1 MERHAQCG
9 GSEPSI
15 HRFQNDVRLGA
26 RCVASSE
33 MGSQKKTSGPSPGE
47 MQKGAPV
54 PSSPKASSP
63 RRVLLPVAQASLV
76 TADQLGH
83 GPDDEPLAWFIEYA
97 VAGEV
102 KGADLAGEGRPEL
115 SLSLGITESGKAWPG
130 RTDGSHRQL
139 RGQHSN
145 PGRRHGPSLPP
156 AAQPANRHTIRG
168 TSGCGARKPCRFS
181 SDRLYLKR
189 LHRPPYSWGES
200 PSSQR
205 QDHGLHRGAWRG
217 SGG

>member
-1 MERHAQCG
+1 MRCLVRDGIPE
-9 GSEPSI
+9 E
-15 HRFQNDVRLGA
+15 DVRTFAGRDAEGCPGA
-26 RCVASSE
+26 VVAEGQQSPAGAASS
-33 MGSQKKTSGPSPGE
+33 SPG
-47 MQKGAPV
+47 
-54 PSSPKASSP
+54 
-63 RRVLLPVAQASLV
+63 SLV

-102 KGADLAGEGRPEL
+102 EGAELAGGRSPRAQP
-115 SLSLGITESGKAWPG
+115 SLGITESGRRG
-130 RTDGSHRQL
+130 RGAQTAAIGS
-139 RGQHSN
+139 SEDST
-145 PGRRHGPSLPP
+145 PTGRRHGPSLPP

-168 TSGCGARKPCRFS
+168 MSGRGARKPCRFS

-205 QDHGLHRGAWRG
+205 QDHGLHRGA
-217 SGG
+217 

>member
-1 MERHAQCG
+1 MVKGRVSDRKADLAMERHAQCG

-63 RRVLLPVAQASLV
+63 RRVLLPVAQAAWLRLTSSATTTGLV
-76 TADQLGH
+76 HRIRRRWRG
-83 GPDDEPLAWFIEYA
+83 
-97 VAGEV
+97 
-102 KGADLAGEGRPEL
+102 KGSGTRRGRSPRAQPRHHRVW
-115 SLSLGITESGKAWPG
+115 KAWPG

-145 PGRRHGPSLPP
+145 RKEARAKPATGCPACKSPHHTRHERSRRQEAVPV
-156 AAQPANRHTIRG
+156 
-168 TSGCGARKPCRFS
+168 
-181 SDRLYLKR
+181 
-189 LHRPPYSWGES
+189 
-200 PSSQR
+200 
-205 QDHGLHRGAWRG
+205 
-217 SGG
+217 